1 MKMDPNL
8 WNGLKSS
15 QAASRTGVVSGPEL
29 TLSLQSSLSQPAI
42 NNAVNLE
49 IWALLDRQQRIAAAS
64 GFTAG
69 FLPQPA
75 ILTPSYGTNASFG
88 SQYAAPNS
96 LYHYNTLPVGQQV
109 LAASYDTSN
118 LLTNQQQAFSKNV
131 SLTAAGNLY
140 KAASL
145 TQPTTSDGATASN
158 VRPAPKVEAASQIK
172 KPVSYSFISDQTSRP
187 SAPSQPT
194 NNMANNIGLGP
205 GFSGAR
211 MSTSQIP
218 TMSSSLNQSGFATN
232 GLTYGHIID
241 SVTSQPSMLSVAN
254 CSQTTLRPADSGRFV
269 LAPSDISY
277 DQLSANLCLDLSQF
291 NKPDGKTY
299 EQNFQTQDFM
309 MLNAENVLSFGQ
321 PCEVMSAINI
331 ASNKETA
338 TLSSSHSQQTKQHEV
353 ASQGTS
359 VPWSTNAQ
367 YCEQQDSGS
376 LSRNIGMTGPA
387 VSYEAVSPPPSTEAQ
402 SFSFV
407 DSLHLYSDG
416 VQVKDIL
423 SSAYDLSENPIYV
436 KNLFDMPLIYA
447 SQAPAGDGNSQVSTA
462 LMPFSLQA
470 VVPSSDGCRLDQT
483 TKLLACQE
491 NAGDRS
497 RRQKTK
503 PTTEVGVVLPMP
515 QNKSSKPISS
525 NPLLV
530 EFETSASIENPV
542 QRHSCNEMI
551 QYGGDLT
558 HQSRAL
564 LQNYKP
570 DAQQK
575 MTSSDVASQG
585 KLSGVAGGVTGGRNE
600 IPSDAH
606 NSPIVLTNITGN
618 VYVNQYTML
627 QPGSMPLLGQGTP
640 FQSVAHYDPSLKN
653 EQDKADAKSC
663 SVLLVPN
670 EHDDEFGHLSVDPF
684 VKQSAA
690 CRPADGVNQSSSSV
704 PLVQI
709 ASSGSIVL
717 PKSKAVNSAFE
728 SSYVNFV
735 HGHKSETLSS
745 VTNSPIKNK
754 PVLPKYIPEVRRPRS
769 DIDKITSEAFVS
781 AGNQKSNAA
790 SGNAAKCDNVSK
802 SNNTGTV
809 SNNSVT
815 DSIAVASSFLPANA
829 TKFPTKFPPKLLC
842 KAHFLNESAK
852 ASNADTAE
860 KEKSELPAEFK
871 WKKILRAESNESNRS
886 NVVSPTKQ
894 PSCQGTKRRH
904 STATEP
910 SESSAAKPLQ
920 VQWTVSKKSKLKK
933 NETADIPILVI
944 KAVSSNSSD
953 EKSSLASNT
962 KPAQSK
968 ISNSAAAKGSA
979 K

>member
-1 MKMDPNL
+1 MQNL
-8 WNGLKSS
+8 FFIL
-15 QAASRTGVVSGPEL
+15 
-29 TLSLQSSLSQPAI
+29 
-42 NNAVNLE
+42 
-49 IWALLDRQQRIAAAS
+49 

-109 LAASYDTSN
+109 LAASYDTSH
-118 LLTNQQQAFSKNV
+118 LLTNQQQALSKNV
-131 SLTAAGNLY
+131 SLAAAGSLY

-145 TQPTTSDGATASN
+145 TQPTTSDGAIASN
-158 VRPAPKVEAASQIK
+158 VRPAPKVDAASQIK
-172 KPVSYSFISDQTSRP
+172 KPVSYSFVSDQTSRP
-187 SAPSQPT
+187 SASSRPT
-194 NNMANNIGLGP
+194 DNMANNIGLGP

-211 MSTSQIP
+211 MSASQIP

-254 CSQTTLRPADSGRFV
+254 CSQTTLRPVDSGRFV

-291 NKPDGKTY
+291 SKPDGKTY

-376 LSRNIGMTGPA
+376 LSRNIVGMTGAPA

-447 SQAPAGDGNSQVSTA
+447 SQAPASDGNSQVSTA

-470 VVPSSDGCRLDQT
+470 VVPSSDSCRLDQT
-483 TKLLACQE
+483 AKLLACQE

-515 QNKSSKPISS
+515 QNKLSKPISS

-530 EFETSASIENPV
+530 EFETSASMENPL
-542 QRHSCNEMI
+542 QHHSCNEAI
-551 QYGGDLT
+551 HYGGGDST
-558 HQSRAL
+558 HPQSRSS

-570 DAQQK
+570 DAQQQK
-575 MTSSDVASQG
+575 MTSSDVAGQG
-585 KLSGVAGGVTGGRNE
+585 KLSGVASGVSGGRNE
-600 IPSDAH
+600 IASDAH

-627 QPGSMPLLGQGTP
+627 QPGSMPLLGQGAP
-640 FQSVAHYDPSLKN
+640 FQPVAHYDPSLKN
-653 EQDKADAKSC
+653 ERDKADAKSC

-690 CRPADGVNQSSSSV
+690 CSRPADGVNQSSSSV

-709 ASSGSIVL
+709 ASAGSTVL

-769 DIDKITSEAFVS
+769 DIDKITSEAFVL

-790 SGNAAKCDNVSK
+790 SGNAAKCDNASK

-815 DSIAVASSFLPANA
+815 DGVAVAPSFLPANT

-842 KAHFLNESAK
+842 KAHFLNDSAK
-852 ASNADTAE
+852 TSNADTAE
-860 KEKSELPAEFK
+860 KGKSELPAEFK
-871 WKKILRAESNESNRS
+871 WKS
-886 NVVSPTKQ
+886 
-894 PSCQGTKRRH
+894 
-904 STATEP
+904 
-910 SESSAAKPLQ
+910 
-920 VQWTVSKKSKLKK
+920 KSK
-933 NETADIPILVI
+933 NYICMNMQYV
-944 KAVSSNSSD
+944 
-953 EKSSLASNT
+953 NT
-962 KPAQSK
+962 V
-968 ISNSAAAKGSA
+968 
-979 K
+979 